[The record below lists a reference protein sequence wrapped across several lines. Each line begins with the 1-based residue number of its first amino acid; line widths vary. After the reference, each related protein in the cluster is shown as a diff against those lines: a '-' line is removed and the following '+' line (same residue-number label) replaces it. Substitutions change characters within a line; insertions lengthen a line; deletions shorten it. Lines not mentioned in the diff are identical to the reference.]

1 MTKEINYP
9 QVTTWFICWSNDR
22 QDLKSYGVVM
32 PYQTMITYWDVLDT
46 YTDEASWIKDLQD
59 NGVQIGEEYN
69 NNNNN

>member
-1 MTKEINYP
+1 
-9 QVTTWFICWSNDR
+9 
-22 QDLKSYGVVM
+22 M

-69 NNNNN
+69 NNNNNN

>member
-22 QDLKSYGVVM
+22 QVLKSYGAVM

-69 NNNNN
+69 NNNN